1 MKADDYQIGY
11 GKPPK
16 NTRFAKG
23 SSGNPR
29 GRPKGSLSL
38 RSILQKASAERVP
51 VVINGRKR
59 TISKLEAVV
68 TQVMNRAASGDHK
81 AAQMVLQLTSS
92 LGVDEAA
99 SPSVP
104 AVSLATKE
112 RLLKTFAERLK
123 GSVDGESTS
132 S

>member
-38 RSILQKASAERVP
+38 RSILQKASAERIP

-68 TQVMNRAASGDHK
+68 TQVLNRAANGDHK

-92 LGVDEAA
+92 LGVDEPTSSSIPTVSPATRA
-99 SPSVP
+99 S
-104 AVSLATKE
+104 LM
-112 RLLKTFAERLK
+112 KTIAERFQ
-123 GSVDGESTS
+123 ESGDNEPRT
-132 S
+132 